1 MKEIK
6 IRDLVIDDQDPFAGD
21 KLSRKAEIENLT
33 ELLLNVRTPAVFAID
48 SAWGT
53 GKSTFVKMWQAY
65 LKQKGVRV
73 SVYFNAWETDY
84 AADPLIAFLGE
95 MNSSLQEHLKDEWGG
110 NEAWSKVKIIGS
122 HIAKRSLP
130 VLVKLGTAGL
140 IDMDQLVEKDLSAL
154 SEGLTKDSIKAY
166 DDSKSEIKSFK
177 ENLNAV
183 VDILNEQYPVVVFVD
198 ELDRCRPTYAI
209 ELLERIKHILDIEN
223 LLFVISID
231 KKQLCHC
238 IKSVYGSGIDS
249 IGYLRRFID
258 IEYNLKKPEVGPY
271 IETLYEAFDF
281 DGFFEKRKQY
291 NAFAYEREHLSNVFI
306 LLANVFGFTI
316 REIQQILSKIN
327 LAILATRENEYLHPA
342 LLSFLIVVKEVNPT
356 LYEEYVK
363 DDYTPENV
371 IDFLYS
377 KFITS
382 DRLES
387 FECALIEGYLINAK
401 NSSYNSKIG
410 LSLEKHQKVLENT
423 ESSREERNYSDWVVN
438 VAKGAG
444 SSYRRIALDVLVNK
458 IEMLSQ
464 FNHAGTGS

>member
-6 IRDLVIDDQDPFAGD
+6 IRDLVIDEANPFAGD
-21 KLSRKAEIENLT
+21 KLSREAEIKNLT

-65 LKQKGVRV
+65 LKQKGVKA

-95 MNSSLQEHLKDEWGG
+95 MNSSLEEYLKEEWGG

-140 IDMDQLVEKDLSAL
+140 IDMDQLVEKELSAL

-177 ENLNAV
+177 QNLNAV
-183 VDILNEQYPVVVFVD
+183 VDTLNEQYPVIVFVD

-223 LLFVISID
+223 LLFVISMD

-238 IKSVYGSGIDS
+238 VESVYGSGIDS

-258 IEYNLKKPEVGPY
+258 IEYHLKSPEIGSY
-271 IETLYEAFDF
+271 IEALHEAFDL
-281 DGFFEKRKQY
+281 DRFFEKRKQY
-291 NAFAYEREHLSNVFI
+291 RELVYDREHLSNVFV
-306 LLANVFGFTI
+306 LLVNGFGFTI
-316 REIQQILSKIN
+316 REIQQLFSKIN
-327 LAILATRENEYLHPA
+327 LAILATKEKEYLHPA
-342 LLSFLIVVKEVNPT
+342 LLLFLMVVKEVKPA
-356 LYEEYVK
+356 LYEEFCK
-363 DDYTPENV
+363 KESTPEQM
-371 IDFLYS
+371 IDYLYS
-377 KFITS
+377 KFSTQF
-382 DRLES
+382 RLES
-387 FECALIEGYLINAK
+387 FDCALIEGYLINAK
-401 NSSYNSKIG
+401 SNRYDTKIG
-410 LSLEKHQKVLENT
+410 ISLQKHQQVLENK
-423 ESSREERNYSDWVVN
+423 ESTREERNYSDWVVN
-438 VAKGAG
+438 IAKGAG
-444 SSYRRIALDVLVNK
+444 GSLRGIALDILVNK
-458 IEMLSQ
+458 IELLNQ
-464 FNHAGTGS
+464 FNLADTDS